1 MKRIKTL
8 NKEVGKA
15 LTQMY
20 YSAMNYIE
28 KHQKEKGYINTQN
41 SGNDTMYFYAYT
53 DVDNELVEGRICAI
67 RVHGGSIQILGTIHN
82 NLTFREADIEQAT
95 RLTDN
100 IDNANGELNPYLTIS
115 GEWETYWQD
124 IYGGDTMIYAQTLL
138 SIGESIEQYK

>member
-67 RVHGGSIQILGTIHN
+67 RVHNGSIQFLGTIFN
-82 NLTFREADIEQAT
+82 NLYFSDEDIEAAT
-95 RLTDN
+95 KRTE
-100 IDNANGELNPYLTIS
+100 ELNNAKNEEIS
-115 GEWETYWQD
+115 GNWEEVWQD
-124 IYGGDTMIYAQTLL
+124 VYGGDIVIYCQTMI
-138 SIGESIEQYK
+138 SICEAIEQYK

>member
-8 NKEVGKA
+8 NKEVGRT

-41 SGNDTMYFYAYT
+41 GGNDTMYFYAYT

-67 RVHGGSIQILGTIHN
+67 RVHNGSIQFLGTIFN
-82 NLTFREADIEQAT
+82 NLCFSDEDIEAAT
-95 RLTDN
+95 KRSEELK
-100 IDNANGELNPYLTIS
+100 NAKNEDIS
-115 GEWETYWQD
+115 GEWEEVWQD
-124 IYGGDTMIYAQTLL
+124 VYGGDIVIYCQTMI
-138 SIGESIEQYK
+138 SICEAIEQYK